1 MVAYWRT
8 RAYLIQNS
16 DLEKDGL
23 IGGKGLLEYW
33 GLNKDFTDWAVVS
46 GVVPASV
53 CFYEILYFVDEFEEC
68 VI

>member
-1 MVAYWRT
+1 M
-8 RAYLIQNS
+8 Q
-16 DLEKDGL
+16 G
-23 IGGKGLLEYW
+23 GLLEYW

-46 GVVPASV
+46 GVVPNSV